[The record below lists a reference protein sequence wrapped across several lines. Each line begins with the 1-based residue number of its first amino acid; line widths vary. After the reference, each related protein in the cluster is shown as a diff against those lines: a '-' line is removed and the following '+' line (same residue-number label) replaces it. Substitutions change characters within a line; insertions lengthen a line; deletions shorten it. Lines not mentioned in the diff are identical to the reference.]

1 MLKYIILII
10 LILIIFTLY
19 ACVVAGA
26 RADEQSQQLF
36 QKRKNEKFEKE

>member
-1 MLKYIILII
+1 MKLLAFAIVILFCFI
-10 LILIIFTLY
+10 LY